1 MAGRMKKIEITPELA
16 EVLLYKVSN
25 ARCRIL
31 TIKDIRDIDND
42 LTEEF
47 LLGVG
52 LYKEISNI

>member
-1 MAGRMKKIEITPELA
+1 MVDKIKKIQITPELA

-25 ARCRIL
+25 ARCRNL

-47 LLGVG
+47 LLGIG